1 MNTSYDL
8 NSTPKT
14 INRSKYI
21 DSLMDYSTPMSTISN
36 VFNEDSSTII
46 NKLLEKFNEHKNN
59 FYQTQNHLYL
69 LDNHLYEITTILNR
83 LQNSLEQNSVLKSTT
98 DQLETRLL
106 QMTIKREQIQTA
118 INHFQQSPTITR
130 TVNDIIQQVQQ
141 KNSFHF
147 LYFNFLDFTM
157 CIKTNYSLCRI
168 N

>member
-36 VFNEDSSTII
+36 QISTKGFNEDNSTII
-46 NKLLEKFNEHKNN
+46 NKLLEKFHEHKTN

-69 LDNHLYEITTILNR
+69 LDNHLYEITIILNR

-141 KNSFHF
+141 KQN
-147 LYFNFLDFTM
+147 YFIFFILIF
-157 CIKTNYSLCRI
+157 
-168 N
+168 